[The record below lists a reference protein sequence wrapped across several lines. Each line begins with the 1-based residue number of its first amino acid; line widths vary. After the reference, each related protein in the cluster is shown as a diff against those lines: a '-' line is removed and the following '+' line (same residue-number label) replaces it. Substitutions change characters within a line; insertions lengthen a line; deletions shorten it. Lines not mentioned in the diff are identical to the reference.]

1 MRMNFFRGVI
11 TGGILS
17 AAVSLLTSPRKRSE
31 KRGLTGMVKPR
42 KNRLQTQGVMRTVS
56 RTVNDVGK
64 SFNDYIK
71 K

>member
-1 MRMNFFRGVI
+1 MRMKFFRGVI

-17 AAVSLLTSPRKRSE
+17 AAVSLLMSPRKRPE
-31 KRGLTGMVKPR
+31 KKGLTGMVKPR